1 MQKASDIAAE
11 IRQSLNLNTQFRQ
24 VWEVCIEFL
33 RGNQEPGI
41 AVSGVTTTGAQIA
54 NRIWQPENIIINKI
68 LPLRNTVA
76 SRLATAYPAMTVMP
90 ASDSMDDQMKMKASE
105 LLLRYFWQENK
116 LKSKL
121 KRGVL
126 WLTDTGNCWL
136 HECYDEVSGDANVEL
151 VSPFDGLC
159 EPYVSDAKDARWK
172 GIRRYTTNEALEL
185 RFPDQVKEIKAHGES
200 SRDATSYRQIGPNA
214 KPRDRVEVW
223 EVYTDDGRHLMML
236 GDYVLWEGKTTT
248 SKIPLQQIRYSEI
261 SGYLQG
267 VGLVEVC
274 LSSQIMRNRF
284 NTQIMK
290 NAYLIGNPKILRP
303 TEAGVEPG
311 AFASDAGEIIDY
323 TGGHAPSYLHAPPL
337 PDYLV
342 SLPARLDADMG
353 DAASQHAISLGKIS
367 GAKSGVAIDALTAN
381 DLSPL
386 QLVQDNIEEAVTD
399 MSVCILELMKA
410 HYTEGK
416 MVRMLDT
423 DGQFVF
429 LELHQT
435 DLSDNPQVF
444 LEAGS
449 LFRAE
454 AQDRDQKTLE
464 MLKAQLITPEQAKR
478 ALSTH
483 TVTNDMVD
491 TMKKIRRAKDLLEAV
506 VKFKRPLQDVRAY
519 DDLDSLLEVFN
530 DFMHSPDMYRLP
542 IGVQD
547 LVDNAVAQITQM
559 KTQKQMAAQGQLPQ
573 PQFPQQ
579 KDDQGARN
587 DMVANG
593 LPPPPSMPGGD
604 PALGVQAQQAEQQQF
619 MPGAAPMPK

>member
-1 MQKASDIAAE
+1 MHKPSDIAAE

-24 VWEVCIEFL
+24 IWEVCIEFL

-54 NRIWQPENIIINKI
+54 NRVWQPENIIINKI

-76 SRLATAYPAMTVMP
+76 SRLATAYPSMTVMP
-90 ASDSMDDQMKMKASE
+90 ASDSLDDQMKMKASE
-105 LLLRYFWQENK
+105 LLLRYFWNENN
-116 LKSKL
+116 LKRKL
-121 KRGVL
+121 KRGTQ
-126 WLTDTGNCWL
+126 WLTDTGNFWF
-136 HECYDEVSGDANVEL
+136 HEHYDEVSGDVNVEL
-151 VSPFDGLC
+151 VTPFDAIC
-159 EPYVSDAKDARWK
+159 EPYISDIKDAEWI
-172 GIRRYTTNEALEL
+172 GIRRFTTKEALDA
-185 RFPDQVKEIKAHGES
+185 RFPDQIKQIAENGAS
-200 SRDATSYRQIGPNA
+200 SRDPTSYRQIGPNA

-223 EVYTDDGRHLMML
+223 EVYTVDGRHMMLL
-236 GDYVLWEGKTTT
+236 GDYVLWEGRTTT
-248 SKIPLQQIRYSEI
+248 SKIPIQHVRYSEI

-311 AFASDAGEIIDY
+311 AFTSDAGEIIDY
-323 TGGHAPSYLHAPPL
+323 TGGHAPNYMQAPPL

-386 QLVQDNIEEAVTD
+386 QLVQDNIEEAVQD
-399 MSVCILELMKA
+399 MAVCVLELMKA
-410 HYTEGK
+410 HYSEGK

-429 LELHQT
+429 LELKQT
-435 DLSDNPQVF
+435 DLADNPQVF

-464 MLKAQLITPEQAKR
+464 MLKAQLITPDQAKR

-483 TVTNDMVD
+483 SVTNDMVD
-491 TMKKIRRAKDLLEAV
+491 SMKKIRRAKDLLEAV
-506 VKFKRPLQDVRAY
+506 VKFKRPLQDVRPF
-519 DDLDSLLEVFN
+519 DDLDSLLDVFN
-530 DFMHSPDMYRLP
+530 DFLHSPAVYRLP
-542 IGVQD
+542 LAVQD
-547 LVDNAVAQITQM
+547 LVDDAVAKITQM
-559 KTQKQMAAQGQLPQ
+559 KMQKQMAEQGQMPQ
-573 PQFPQQ
+573 PQLPQQ

-593 LPPPPSMPGGD
+593 LPPPPPMPGGD
-604 PALGVQAQQAEQQQF
+604 PALSVQAQEAAQQQF